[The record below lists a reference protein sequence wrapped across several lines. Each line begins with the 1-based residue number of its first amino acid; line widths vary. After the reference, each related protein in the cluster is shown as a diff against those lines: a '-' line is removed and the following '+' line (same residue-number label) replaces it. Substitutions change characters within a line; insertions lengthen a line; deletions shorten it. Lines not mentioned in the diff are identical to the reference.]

1 MTRRLIVSIAADEI
15 VQHHRLVDIVVN
27 QHSVRI
33 EGPEATGLQIKEAA
47 IAQDVNIQISFQLS
61 EKLGDH
67 RTKVIGNTDTVTV
80 HEGAVFVA
88 VADDDNS

>member
-1 MTRRLIVSIAADEI
+1 MSVAAEE
-15 VQHHRLVDIVVN
+15 VQQQHRVVDIVVN
-27 QHSVRI
+27 TRPVAV
-33 EGPEATGLQIKEAA
+33 EGPKATGLQIKEAA
-47 IAQDVNIQISFQLS
+47 IAQGVQIELSFQLS

-67 RTKVIGNTDTVTV
+67 NTKVIGDTDTVTL

>member
-1 MTRRLIVSIAADEI
+1 MSVAAE
-15 VQHHRLVDIVVN
+15 VQAQHLVDIVVN
-27 QHSVRI
+27 KKPVRI
-33 EGPEATGLQIKEAA
+33 EGPRATGLQIKEAA
-47 IAQDVNIQISFQLS
+47 IAQGVQIQVSFQLS

-67 RTKVIGNTDTVTV
+67 KTKVIGNDDTVTL

>member
-1 MTRRLIVSIAADEI
+1 VSIAAE
-15 VQHHRLVDIVVN
+15 VQPHRLVEIVVN
-27 QHSVRI
+27 KYPVRV
-33 EGPEATGLQIKEAA
+33 EGPTATGLQIKEDA
-47 IAQDVNIQISFQLS
+47 IAQGVKIQVSFQLS

-67 RTKVIGNTDTVTV
+67 KTKVIGNTDTVTL